1 MPSLK
6 NDLLQINI
14 KSKGAELCNITSVK
28 NNTEFMWQANPE
40 IWGSHAPNLFPII
53 GSMKDDSYIYNDQV
67 YTMPKH
73 GFARHNDNFKIKNQ
87 TDSNITFSLVSS
99 DDLYAMYPFLFELE
113 ITFTLSKN
121 KLTVNHTVINS
132 DKKPLFFSLG
142 GHPAFNCPLSK
153 DEVYKDYY
161 LEFEKTENS
170 KSYLLNMNNG
180 LLTKK
185 TKPVFSEGSR
195 INLRPDLFI
204 EDALILKDLKSRIV
218 SLKHNSKGKVLTV
231 EFEDF
236 KQLGIWAKPNA
247 PYVCIEPWLGIA
259 DNETT
264 DQNIENKEGIL
275 KLEAGSVFNASYSI
289 EIEQSRLR

>member
-28 NNTEFMWQANPE
+28 NNTEFMWQANPK

-53 GSMKDDSYIYNDQV
+53 GSMKNDNYIYNGKS
-67 YTMPKH
+67 YPMTKH

-87 TDSNITFSLVSS
+87 TDSSITFSLVSS
-99 DDLYAMYPFLFELE
+99 DDLYAMYPFLFEFE
-113 ITFTLSKN
+113 ITYTLSKN
-121 KLTVNHTVINS
+121 RLTINHTVTNS
-132 DKKPLFFSLG
+132 DKKPLYFSLG

-153 DEVYKDYY
+153 DETYTDYY

-185 TKPVFSEGSR
+185 TKPVFSEGNR

-204 EDALILKDLKSRIV
+204 EDALIFKDLKSRIV
-218 SLKHNSKGKVLTV
+218 SLKHNTKGNVLTV
-231 EFEDF
+231 AFEDF
-236 KQLGIWAKPNA
+236 KQLGVWAKPNA

-264 DQNIENKEGIL
+264 DQNIETKEGIL

-289 EIEQSRLR
+289 EIEQSHLM